1 MDKKQFTIA
10 QLRQDKIIYAVE
22 ACATNLAC
30 LLVFFLAIPSLRA
43 QRFPNLT
50 KEAWDCQRGH
60 RSGFRFHLIAV

>member
-30 LLVFFLAIPSLRA
+30 LLVFFLASFFDGSLRNILGIGA
-43 QRFPNLT
+43 IVVGVSESSQ
-50 KEAWDCQRGH
+50 
-60 RSGFRFHLIAV
+60 